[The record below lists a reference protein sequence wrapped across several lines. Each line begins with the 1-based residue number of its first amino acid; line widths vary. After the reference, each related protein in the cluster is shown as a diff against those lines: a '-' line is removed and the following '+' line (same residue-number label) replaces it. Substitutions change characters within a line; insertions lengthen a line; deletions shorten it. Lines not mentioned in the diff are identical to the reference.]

1 MNLLAAALLRS
12 GRTLGRSCVTTQLRN
27 HHLQLASHR
36 AFYSTT
42 NTTNTT
48 ITSQSPAVTNLLA
61 SSLSCSQ
68 KPDHVA
74 LVAQRLEEDGILKI
88 TLGFDDDSSQYLET
102 LIRSLHAR
110 HGHRLPI
117 AHSATRGWFWD
128 VRPSP
133 DSFQTA
139 GHQARS
145 ETMDDFPWHT
155 DCSYEYPPPRFFALQ
170 VLRPDRRGG
179 GTLSVMSAARLGE
192 HLDGGTLA
200 ALMRPSFR
208 IAIPTEFVKDPAARP
223 WIRGRLLVAGPRKSG
238 VGGGGGGVGAAQKQL
253 PPVLMIR
260 FREDIVTPLDT
271 QAAAALDRLRTA
283 LRHLAA
289 QDHSTLHL
297 SPADL
302 PARSIILI
310 DNRRWLHARN
320 RVADPERHLRRVR
333 WDAAPFPGLE
343 DEEEREATS
352 FAEAA
357 AA

>member
-1 MNLLAAALLRS
+1 MESLSAILFRS
-12 GRTLGRSCVTTQLRN
+12 GRILGRSCVQTQLRS
-27 HHLQLASHR
+27 QFQRPAGPR

-42 NTTNTT
+42 
-48 ITSQSPAVTNLLA
+48 IATSQSPAVTNLLA
-61 SSLSCSQ
+61 PSLSYSQ

-74 LVAQRLEEDGILKI
+74 LVAQRLEADGILKI
-88 TLGFDDDSSQYLET
+88 TLGFQDDESQYLEK

-110 HGHRLPI
+110 HGHQLPI

-128 VRPSP
+128 VRPSRA
-133 DSFQTA
+133 SFQTA
-139 GHQARS
+139 NHQARS
-145 ETMDDFPWHT
+145 ETMEDFPWHT

-170 VLRPDRRGG
+170 VLQPDRRGG

-192 HLDGGTLA
+192 HLDGATLA
-200 ALMRPSFR
+200 TLMRPSFR

-223 WIRGRLLVAGPRKSG
+223 WIRGRLIVADPRSG
-238 VGGGGGGVGAAQKQL
+238 GA
-253 PPVLMIR
+253 PVLMIR
-260 FREDIVTPLDT
+260 FREDIVTPLDAE
-271 QAAAALDRLRTA
+271 AAAALDRLRTA

-297 SPADL
+297 SPEDL

-333 WDAAPFPGLE
+333 WDAAPISGLE
-343 DEEEREATS
+343 DEERSEVTS
-352 FAEAA
+352 SAEAA